1 MRGEIDPRARRDQ
14 RLDQPHLH
22 LGWKAHETN
31 ITAAQWIVEF
41 PKMRDRSTQTHRVL
55 HIGKYFPPRY
65 GGMETYLSDLMNVQ
79 QGLGM
84 AVAAV
89 THHHKPGFR
98 DTFGAE
104 DFRKTDGREPHQIYR
119 AARWF
124 NVGVVP
130 VSPLFAF
137 TLVRAIAEF
146 RPTILHFHHPNASAA
161 WALLLP
167 SARRIPWVATWHADI
182 LTPEASPAIKLGY
195 HLYRPLERAQLA
207 RTQRVLATSERYRE
221 GSDCLNALGP
231 RCEVLPLGLDK
242 QRLPPETSP
251 ITSDEKI
258 STATGAIKIL
268 TVGRIAAY
276 KGYSHLLDALA
287 LLPKAI
293 LTMVISGSDAEITG
307 LEKRID
313 ALGLNSRV
321 KLKKNLK
328 DSELWDQ
335 YRACDVFCL
344 PSTDKTE
351 AFGMVLLEAHYF
363 NRPIV
368 ACDISGSGV
377 PWVASKSPRVA
388 LAEPGSP
395 RSLASSI
402 SGIVAQEDSMQ
413 TNSEMASNASLFS
426 LKNQA
431 ERLIHIYHQASEE
444 FYNG

>member
-1 MRGEIDPRARRDQ
+1 MDRR
-14 RLDQPHLH
+14 
-22 LGWKAHETN
+22 
-31 ITAAQWIVEF
+31 
-41 PKMRDRSTQTHRVL
+41 TQTHRVL

-89 THHHKPGFR
+89 THNHKRGFR
-98 DTFGAE
+98 DTFGAA
-104 DFRKTDGREPHQIYR
+104 DFSKTDGREPHYIYR

-130 VSPLFAF
+130 VSPLFVF
-137 TLVRAIAEF
+137 TLARAIAEF
-146 RPTILHFHHPNASAA
+146 RPTVLHLHHPNASAA

-167 SARRIPWVATWHADI
+167 SARRLPWVATWHADI
-182 LTPEASPAIKLGY
+182 LTPEASNAIKLGY

-221 GSDCLNALGP
+221 GSNCLNAFRP

-242 QRLPPETSP
+242 QRLPTETNP
-251 ITSDEKI
+251 TTSDAKI
-258 STATGAIKIL
+258 STATVSIKIL

-287 LLPKAI
+287 FLPEAA
-293 LTMVISGSDAEITG
+293 LTMVVSGSASEFIG
-307 LEKRID
+307 LEKQVA

-321 KLKKNLK
+321 SIKKNLS
-328 DSELWDQ
+328 DTELWDQ
-335 YRACDVFCL
+335 YRACHVFCL

-351 AFGMVLLEAHYF
+351 AFGMVLLEAQHF
-363 NRPIV
+363 ERPIV

-377 PWVASKSPRVA
+377 PWVASKSPRFA
-388 LAEPGSP
+388 LAEPGNA

-402 SGIVAQEDSMQ
+402 SGIVAQEGSMQ
-413 TNSEMASNASLFS
+413 TSSEIASNAGLFS

-431 ERLIHIYHQASEE
+431 ERLIDIYHQASED